1 MLKRKYEID
10 ILVQTICVVFSKPW
24 PNKGTE
30 LVDIKVVISP
40 ANFNETRNCS
50 IAIIIQSFKSREGS

>member
-50 IAIIIQSFKSREGS
+50 IAIII